1 MAVERRP
8 AVQGPELDGSVG
20 YASRRMRA
28 RVLIGCALVAI
39 AALVVTACGSSHR
52 AGAIAGRSPDV
63 IVARATEAIDAVHT
77 VRVSGV
83 ISDGSSKHPIRLDLQ
98 LVNGRGATGSMSE
111 NGASFRLIT
120 VGGESY
126 VNGSPEFWR
135 QFGGSAVAAQLQGKW
150 LRASASDGD
159 FASLAS
165 LTQVH
170 KLLAALLSGHGPL
183 VRGAVSTLAGHRV
196 IALHDT
202 SEHGTLY
209 VATTGA
215 PYPIRIE
222 DSGSRGGE
230 LNFGD
235 FDAAVALTP
244 PKSSV
249 DISDLTR

>member
-1 MAVERRP
+1 VAVKRRP
-8 AVQGPELDGSVG
+8 VVQGPKLDGSVG
-20 YASRRMRA
+20 YASPRMRA
-28 RVLIGCALVAI
+28 RVLIGCALAAI
-39 AALVVTACGSSHR
+39 AALALTACGGSTH
-52 AGAIAGRSPDV
+52 GIAGRAPNV
-63 IVARATEAIDAVHT
+63 IVARATQAIDAVRS
-77 VRVSGV
+77 VRVTGV
-83 ISDGSSKHPIRLDLQ
+83 VADGSSDHPIRLDLQ

-126 VNGSPEFWR
+126 VNGSPQFWR

-150 LRASASDGD
+150 LRASATDGD

-170 KLLAALLSGHGPL
+170 KLLAALLTGHGPL
-183 VRGAVSTLAGHRV
+183 VRGAMSTLAGHRV

-215 PYPIRIE
+215 PYPIRIQ
-222 DSGSRGGE
+222 DTGSHGGE
-230 LNFGD
+230 LNFGE
-235 FDAAVALTP
+235 FDAPVALTP
-244 PKSSV
+244 PRSSV